1 MIIIQRRYAEFIG
14 KSAYVYLYYM
24 VCLLKF
30 NPEKQ
35 QIKILTD
42 CCKNNL
48 ADGACLLV
56 KKSTIAIFDTFKT
69 RKNKFTGEAKRQ
81 RGIIAHLATEQNPEL
96 RTRTSIAHAIAR
108 QHGILWQNIYSGI
121 FRDLDE
127 VLIPAGVVREGG
139 RLPLR
144 RGPKALQLEGVP
156 FYELTD
162 TGILVASSI
171 EELSDNRMKLLHSY
185 ISSLSA
191 SDSDSKVM
199 KESMLFLI
207 LVAPSFVSKI
217 INEYIYAY
225 STGEIDS
232 IAPLDIK
239 KMRSVIVK
247 QISVEK
253 ELVEAVMTMQQD
265 QRELVTSFF
274 KVLT

>member
-1 MIIIQRRYAEFIG
+1 MIIIQRKYVEFTW
-14 KSAYVYLYYM
+14 KSTYVYPYHM
-24 VCLLKF
+24 ACFLKF

-42 CCKNNL
+42 CCRNNL

-81 RGIIAHLATEQNPEL
+81 RGIITHLATEQNPDL
-96 RTRTSIAHAIAR
+96 RTRTSIAHAIAK

-171 EELSDNRMKLLHSY
+171 EELSDNRMKLLRSY

-217 INEYIYAY
+217 INE
-225 STGEIDS
+225 
-232 IAPLDIK
+232 
-239 KMRSVIVK
+239 
-247 QISVEK
+247 
-253 ELVEAVMTMQQD
+253 
-265 QRELVTSFF
+265 
-274 KVLT
+274 

>member
-1 MIIIQRRYAEFIG
+1 
-14 KSAYVYLYYM
+14 
-24 VCLLKF
+24 
-30 NPEKQ
+30 
-35 QIKILTD
+35 
-42 CCKNNL
+42 
-48 ADGACLLV
+48 V

-81 RGIIAHLATEQNPEL
+81 RGIIAHLATEQNPDL
-96 RTRTSIAHAIAR
+96 RTRTSIAHAIAK

-171 EELSDNRMKLLHSY
+171 EELSDNRMQLLRSY
-185 ISSLSA
+185 ISSLPA
-191 SDSDSKVM
+191 SDSDSKIM
-199 KESMLFLI
+199 KESML

-225 STGEIDS
+225 STGTIDS

-239 KMRSVIVK
+239 KLRLVITK
-247 QISVEK
+247 QITVEK
-253 ELVEAVMTMQQD
+253 ELVQAVITMQQD
-265 QRELVTSFF
+265 QRELVTNFF

>member
-1 MIIIQRRYAEFIG
+1 
-14 KSAYVYLYYM
+14 
-24 VCLLKF
+24 
-30 NPEKQ
+30 
-35 QIKILTD
+35 
-42 CCKNNL
+42 
-48 ADGACLLV
+48 
-56 KKSTIAIFDTFKT
+56 
-69 RKNKFTGEAKRQ
+69 
-81 RGIIAHLATEQNPEL
+81 
-96 RTRTSIAHAIAR
+96 
-108 QHGILWQNIYSGI
+108 
-121 FRDLDE
+121 
-127 VLIPAGVVREGG
+127 
-139 RLPLR
+139 
-144 RGPKALQLEGVP
+144 
-156 FYELTD
+156 
-162 TGILVASSI
+162 
-171 EELSDNRMKLLHSY
+171 MKLLRSY

-232 IAPLDIK
+232 IAPLDIN

-247 QISVEK
+247 QITVEK